1 MKMDPINSPAAAQA
15 AQKIGTQYGAEK
27 AVAPSSATMAEVQ
40 TSAVDFTHMTRN
52 ELLSWGLAQHDKGQ
66 LSGDA
71 MDAIWSLSLNTSG
84 LRLTANGRVERA
96 FTPEEM
102 KLQDSTEKVD
112 FFSLAEKRV
121 DFARSTGDSENAE
134 FWQQA
139 LAMMQHYQSGFSA
152 EA

>member
-1 MKMDPINSPAAAQA
+1 MKMDHINSPAAAQA
-15 AQKIGTQYGAEK
+15 TQKIGTQSGAEK
-27 AVAPSSATMAEVQ
+27 AATPSSATLPDVQ
-40 TSAVDFTHMTRN
+40 TSAVDFSHMTRN
-52 ELLSWGLAQHDKGQ
+52 DLLSWGLAQHDKGQ
-66 LSGDA
+66 LSDDA

-84 LRLTANGRVERA
+84 LRLTADGRVERA

-112 FFSLAEKRV
+112 FFKQAEKRV

-139 LAMMQHYQSGFSA
+139 LAMMQHYQRGFSA